1 MATDGTARV
10 VTVLQQ
16 KIDKRL
22 SCDIY
27 FNRHDIACT
36 GVQIQ
41 SLIPTG
47 IGIRIVLDKRQ
58 QKKHHLVRESVK

>member
-10 VTVLQQ
+10 VTVHVLQQ

-27 FNRHDIACT
+27 LNRHDIACT

-41 SLIPTG
+41 SLIPT
-47 IGIRIVLDKRQ
+47 
-58 QKKHHLVRESVK
+58 